1 MNKDLNQFKIDE
13 ALLSFKKANYKNAI
27 NILEKL
33 NEKNSNYIICWYLG
47 HAYFR
52 IYDYITATV
61 YIRKCIKLKEP
72 DELNLNFLA
81 EILFQSNKYEE
92 AIKTFKNVLNINPK
106 NINSLLNLGKI
117 YSQLGRFK
125 DSENYYIKVLQIET
139 NNFSALY
146 ELIKINKK
154 KLTKAVIKD
163 VNNHYNQNNFNDIY
177 ANFILAEDAK
187 YQKNYK
193 EELNYL
199 IKGHEFYA
207 KLKKKASL
215 QEFNYFT
222 NLLPQF
228 INKVKNIDLNLK
240 DENCPIF
247 IMGLPRSGTTMIE
260 NIITSSNNKII
271 NGDETGVMGKVFF
284 SNNIITNYNDNN
296 LNVNFDYKEKD
307 FFDLKKEILKQYK
320 QIGIDISK
328 NLFTDKSLEN
338 FLYIDILIKIFP
350 KAKFIYCRRNYI
362 ANLLGILKVFL
373 PNLLWCHS
381 LEKIMIFME
390 LYENKL
396 NQILSEK
403 KINLKIIDIESF
415 SADPLNN
422 SKKLFEF
429 LNIKWDEKVLNM
441 NKNNQSI
448 VKTVSNVQ
456 VRGKIIKHDLSYLKS
471 YLPFLREY
479 GVNKLT

>member
-1 MNKDLNQFKIDE
+1 M
-13 ALLSFKKANYKNAI
+13 
-27 NILEKL
+27 
-33 NEKNSNYIICWYLG
+33 
-47 HAYFR
+47 
-52 IYDYITATV
+52 
-61 YIRKCIKLKEP
+61 
-72 DELNLNFLA
+72 
-81 EILFQSNKYEE
+81 
-92 AIKTFKNVLNINPK
+92 
-106 NINSLLNLGKI
+106 LNLGKI

-284 SNNIITNYNDNN
+284 
-296 LNVNFDYKEKD
+296 V
-307 FFDLKKEILKQYK
+307 
-320 QIGIDISK
+320 IS
-328 NLFTDKSLEN
+328 
-338 FLYIDILIKIFP
+338 I
-350 KAKFIYCRRNYI
+350 
-362 ANLLGILKVFL
+362 
-373 PNLLWCHS
+373 
-381 LEKIMIFME
+381 
-390 LYENKL
+390 
-396 NQILSEK
+396 
-403 KINLKIIDIESF
+403 
-415 SADPLNN
+415 
-422 SKKLFEF
+422 
-429 LNIKWDEKVLNM
+429 
-441 NKNNQSI
+441 
-448 VKTVSNVQ
+448 
-456 VRGKIIKHDLSYLKS
+456 
-471 YLPFLREY
+471 
-479 GVNKLT
+479 